1 MHKRLLLLIFMLA
14 LMGCNTTQ
22 TVVRTTKPTYKKPAS
37 KVATT
42 AKKPTQTKPSTSK
55 STASKSTPSKTTS
68 SKPISAKTSPNKTIP
83 VVVATK
89 KAEEPIKETPSIVEI
104 KKIEEK
110 YEAAKEENKS
120 NANETVYSKTEIL
133 EATTRVKVTTAMVLD
148 YIATYKDV
156 AENNMKQY
164 GIPSSIILGQGIL
177 ESGAGTG
184 PLSVLANNHFGI
196 KCHKDWNGPSIKYDD
211 DEEQECFRKYDQA
224 MESFQDH
231 SQFLINR
238 TWYAPLFQL
247 EKDDYKQ
254 WARGLKNAGYA
265 TDPKYPEKLIAIIE
279 RYQLYQYD
287 AEVLGKPFTPV
298 NFSNQVTPSSN
309 ADLYQVSQGDTLYSI
324 SKKFNISIDDLKR
337 KNNIQDN
344 ALSIGQNIKVK

>member
-1 MHKRLLLLIFMLA
+1 M
-14 LMGCNTTQ
+14 
-22 TVVRTTKPTYKKPAS
+22 
-37 KVATT
+37 
-42 AKKPTQTKPSTSK
+42 
-55 STASKSTPSKTTS
+55 
-68 SKPISAKTSPNKTIP
+68 
-83 VVVATK
+83 
-89 KAEEPIKETPSIVEI
+89 VEI